1 MDQRRRIVI
10 NVVSNYITFVIFGI
24 SNFILLGYLVRK
36 LGSDAFGVICLVV
49 SLAAVTELIGT
60 GICQAS
66 TKYISASISK
76 KEDLVANELVSSS
89 LLWFSIC
96 GLLGACFCGILSFYI
111 DRMFDIPDRL
121 VADSKLAMQLM
132 AVRVLVCFPFNSFQ
146 GILLARQRY
155 DLTNLAKSVTVV
167 LRLIIVIVY
176 FNLFSAGMA
185 QYVIITIITLLI
197 ERLAWVAFSY
207 RVSDNLR
214 IKLALVTRKSLMVLI
229 GFGGLILII
238 HIANIIGY
246 EAVKWIIGLEMNVI
260 DVGGYTLIAAIAV
273 IVDQLVRSVPKVLLP
288 VSSRYDALNLPEKN
302 AQLGLIG
309 TKYTM
314 VIANCLCVLPLFM
327 LKPFLYLWV
336 GGEYGMEYLSHL
348 AVLGMILL
356 LGQLF
361 ISIPLCLLQML
372 TGVGKIRIPA
382 LVTMSWA
389 VGGISIIWA
398 YLHWVENSLAV
409 VVIGITLAR
418 FVGSSVH
425 LAYALKVFGISP
437 VKFFTY
443 SIVRPGVVGVI
454 VFAISA
460 LLLLYMNVYIV
471 SQFVVLS
478 LILGLLYAGATWIL
492 VLSLD
497 ERRGVISKVSLIT
510 NKFC

>member
-1 MDQRRRIVI
+1 MNQRHRIII
-10 NVVSNYITFVIFGI
+10 NVVSNYITSVIFGI

-36 LGSDAFGVICLVV
+36 LGSDAFGIVCLVM
-49 SLAAVTELIGT
+49 SLTAVTELMGI
-60 GICQAS
+60 GICQAL
-66 TKYISASISK
+66 TKHISASISN
-76 KEDLVANELVSSS
+76 KEDLFANKLVSSS

-111 DRMFDIPDRL
+111 DRMLDIPDRL
-121 VADSKLAMQLM
+121 VADARLALQLM

-146 GILLARQRY
+146 GILLAHQRY

-176 FNLFSAGMA
+176 FNLFSAGIA

-207 RVSDNLR
+207 RVTDNLQ
-214 IKLALVTRKSLMVLI
+214 IKLALVTRKSLMVLV
-229 GFGGLILII
+229 GFGSLILII

-246 EAVKWIIGLEMNVI
+246 EAVKWVIGLEMDVI

-273 IVDQLVRSVPKVLLP
+273 IVDQLVRSVPKVLVP

-314 VIANCLCVLPLFM
+314 VVANCLCVLPLFM

-336 GGEYGMEYLSHL
+336 GNEYGTDYLSHL

-361 ISIPLCLLQML
+361 ISTALCLLQML
-372 TGVGKIRIPA
+372 TGIGKIHVPA

-389 VGGISIIWA
+389 VGGISVIWA

-418 FVGSSVH
+418 LVGSSIH
-425 LAYALKVFGISP
+425 LVYGLKVFRIP
-437 VKFFTY
+437 RAEFFSK
-443 SIVRPGVVGVI
+443 SIVRPSMAGVVI
-454 VFAISA
+454 C
-460 LLLLYMNVYIV
+460 LLSWLLVNFFNM
-471 SQFVVLS
+471 SQIREFVLVT
-478 LILGLLYAGATWIL
+478 IIL
-492 VLSLD
+492 VVMYGLVTCSFVLNSG
-497 ERRGVISKVSLIT
+497 ERRLIIE
-510 NKFC
+510 KARKAIIC